1 MNAGSMNF
9 GRGLFPNTP
18 DTMELYAQRM
28 RQWGVMPEFE
38 VYDLSMIQNMEHW
51 IRKPGLLEPPFR
63 VSFVLGV
70 MGGIPA
76 SLKNLVLLKDAL
88 DPSYSWQAI
97 GIGRHQFP
105 LGTGALILGGGM
117 RVGFED
123 TSTSPRECSPRATP
137 SWWPRRCASPG
148 SWVWNRPAWTRPGTC
163 FPCSTGD
170 SCN

>member
-1 MNAGSMNF
+1 M
-9 GRGLFPNTP
+9 
-18 DTMELYAQRM
+18 
-28 RQWGVMPEFE
+28 GVMPEFE

-51 IRKPGLLEPPFR
+51 IRRPGLLEPPFR

-88 DPSYSWQAI
+88 DPGYSWQAI

-123 TSTSPRECSPRATP
+123 NVYLSKGVPAKSNAELVAKAVRIARELGLEPAGVEDA
-137 SWWPRRCASPG
+137 RRMLPLL
-148 SWVWNRPAWTRPGTC
+148 NRG
-163 FPCSTGD
+163 
-170 SCN
+170 